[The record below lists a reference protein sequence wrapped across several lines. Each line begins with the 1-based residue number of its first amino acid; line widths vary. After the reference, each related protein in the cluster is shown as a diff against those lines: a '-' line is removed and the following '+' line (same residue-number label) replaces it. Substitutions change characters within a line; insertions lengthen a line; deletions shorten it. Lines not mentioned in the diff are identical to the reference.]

1 MNEKIPYIINE
12 TKPYQVEKDSISI
25 AKKMV
30 LKGCPDSREKSI
42 VLTKLDEALLWM
54 LKMPSETK

>member
-1 MNEKIPYIINE
+1 MNETIPYH
-12 TKPYQVEKDSISI
+12 VEKDAISI

-54 LKMPSETK
+54 LKMPVETK